1 MLTAHEPMR
10 VAARRDMALGKSISP
25 GPSIATPGVLH
36 STPTTIRKMG
46 RLDGC
51 HGKNRRLGVFLKY
64 LVSYF
69 VTCIRPALVSSGLF
83 CLDWSYWVGCA
94 TVYGSS
100 FIYLFFLLHVP
111 QFQSDHVDLIASTYV
126 STESQDQRSNKVDI
140 FSPKHRRLFLIVK
153 SLGSIGAFPCLLFP
167 FRVAAPN
174 WHRKAH
180 RLSPF
185 SFVIAWI
192 LFHYQGFLHDKL
204 PVFSFF
210 FLR

>member
-1 MLTAHEPMR
+1 VDVNTGENIVGEKRDGNIVGETMLVAEEQEVTIVIAIAAETIVAKTAERIAVAITIGTPIRLVTIKPLPANRAMLTAHEPMR

-83 CLDWSYWVGCA
+83 CLD
-94 TVYGSS
+94 
-100 FIYLFFLLHVP
+100 
-111 QFQSDHVDLIASTYV
+111 
-126 STESQDQRSNKVDI
+126 
-140 FSPKHRRLFLIVK
+140 
-153 SLGSIGAFPCLLFP
+153 
-167 FRVAAPN
+167 
-174 WHRKAH
+174 
-180 RLSPF
+180 
-185 SFVIAWI
+185 
-192 LFHYQGFLHDKL
+192 
-204 PVFSFF
+204 
-210 FLR
+210 